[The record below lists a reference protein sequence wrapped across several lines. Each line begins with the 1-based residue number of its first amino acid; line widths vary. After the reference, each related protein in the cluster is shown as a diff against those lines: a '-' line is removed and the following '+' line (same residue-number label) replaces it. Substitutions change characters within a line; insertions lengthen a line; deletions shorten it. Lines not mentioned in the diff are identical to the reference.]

1 MKKSPFLSVSRFAKI
16 LRKSQSKKS
25 NKKMLKKE
33 DSGKKKTTLKKKK
46 SKKKIIDGNN
56 ITLADKIKKMKTPI
70 QFFKTILNH
79 HDKKNIIPS
88 GDITETTKEFFKEF
102 FEKFQDVKFD
112 TPTLTKQ
119 SVFNTTRR
127 IQLFDHIDDTLRKS
141 VEQQME
147 TTFTYSV
154 DIGRPIHISISVN
167 KEDEDTV
174 IQYVKMILFWLHIV
188 TQYTTKTTCS
198 NSLSIYLM
206 LSDLK
211 KVLKSPE
218 CSSND
223 NGGCVIKKTSV
234 NTGYSNKC
242 SHIVIYRKEEWF
254 KVFIHETIHNY
265 GLDFSFR
272 RQTEEENIL
281 KYFGIT
287 SHKFQVRLYEAYTE
301 SWARI
306 MNALLHAFNQEHKDF
321 DKFMKLADEN
331 IQLERLNA
339 YFQTAKIL
347 NYMKLDMDNL
357 KDYNEETSNLS
368 YYFIV
373 CMLYSDYQDYILWS
387 RKNNDGNILQF
398 NNSVDNQQEIFV
410 NYIKKCHQSPIF
422 QKNLKYFKDSILKM
436 EIDEDD
442 YLRTYMKKS
451 LLNESSVL
459 EFNFLA

>member
-1 MKKSPFLSVSRFAKI
+1 
-16 LRKSQSKKS
+16 
-25 NKKMLKKE
+25 
-33 DSGKKKTTLKKKK
+33 
-46 SKKKIIDGNN
+46 
-56 ITLADKIKKMKTPI
+56 
-70 QFFKTILNH
+70 
-79 HDKKNIIPS
+79 
-88 GDITETTKEFFKEF
+88 
-102 FEKFQDVKFD
+102 
-112 TPTLTKQ
+112 
-119 SVFNTTRR
+119 
-127 IQLFDHIDDTLRKS
+127 
-141 VEQQME
+141 
-147 TTFTYSV
+147 
-154 DIGRPIHISISVN
+154 
-167 KEDEDTV
+167 
-174 IQYVKMILFWLHIV
+174 
-188 TQYTTKTTCS
+188 
-198 NSLSIYLM
+198 
-206 LSDLK
+206 
-211 KVLKSPE
+211 
-218 CSSND
+218 
-223 NGGCVIKKTSV
+223 
-234 NTGYSNKC
+234 
-242 SHIVIYRKEEWF
+242 
-254 KVFIHETIHNY
+254 
-265 GLDFSFR
+265 
-272 RQTEEENIL
+272 
-281 KYFGIT
+281 
-287 SHKFQVRLYEAYTE
+287 
-301 SWARI
+301 

-347 NYMKLDMDNL
+347 NYMKLDLDNL

>member
-1 MKKSPFLSVSRFAKI
+1 MKKSPFLSVSRFVKI
-16 LRKSQSKKS
+16 LRKKSPSKKS
-25 NKKMLKKE
+25 TK
-33 DSGKKKTTLKKKK
+33 KKKK
-46 SKKKIIDGNN
+46 SKKNTHGDGGGGKNN
-56 ITLADKIKKMKTPI
+56 SILSEKIKKVKSPI
-70 QFFKTILNH
+70 KFFKTILDYDNE
-79 HDKKNIIPS
+79 KNIIPT
-88 GDITETTKEFFKEF
+88 GDITKTTREFFKEF
-102 FEKFQDVKFD
+102 FEKFQAVKFD
-112 TPTLTKQ
+112 PPTMTQQ
-119 SVFNTTRR
+119 SVFNRTRR
-127 IQLFDHIDDTLRKS
+127 LQIFDHIDDKLRES
-141 VEQQME
+141 VEKQME

-154 DIGRPIHISISVN
+154 HIERPIHISISVN
-167 KEDEDTV
+167 SGEEDTV
-174 IQYVKMILFWLHIV
+174 IDYVKMIIFWLHIV

-198 NSLSIYLM
+198 NGLSIYLM

-218 CSSND
+218 CTSADS
-223 NGGCVIKKTSV
+223 GKCIIEKTSV
-234 NTGYSNKC
+234 NTGFSNKC

-281 KYFGIT
+281 NYFGIT

-306 MNALLHAFNQEHKDF
+306 MNALLHAFDQEHEDF
-321 DKFMKLADEN
+321 DKFVLLADRN

-347 NYMKLDMDNL
+347 NYMKLDIDNL

-387 RKNNDGNILQF
+387 RKNNKENILQF
-398 NNSVDNQQEIFV
+398 NNEDKNQQENFF
-410 NYIKKCHQSPIF
+410 NYIKKCHQSPMF

-436 EIDEDD
+436 DENSN
-442 YLRTYMKKS
+442 YLLTYMKKS
-451 LLNESSVL
+451 LLNEESIL
-459 EFNFLA
+459 KFKFLA

>member
-1 MKKSPFLSVSRFAKI
+1 MKKKSPHHLSSVGRFTKV
-16 LRKSQSKKS
+16 LLKKSSKKS
-25 NKKMLKKE
+25 Q
-33 DSGKKKTTLKKKK
+33 KK
-46 SKKKIIDGNN
+46 SKRKKIKDGNGS
-56 ITLADKIKKMKTPI
+56 LAEKIKKIKTPI
-70 QFFKTILNH
+70 EFFKTILDN
-79 HDKKNIIPS
+79 DKKNIIPT
-88 GDITETTKEFFKEF
+88 GDITDTTKAFFKEF
-102 FEKFQDVKFD
+102 FQKFQAVKFE

-119 SVFNTTRR
+119 SVFNRTKK
-127 IQLFDHIDDTLRKS
+127 IQLFDHIDDTLRES
-141 VEQQME
+141 VEEQME
-147 TTFTYSV
+147 STFTYSV
-154 DIGRPIHISISVN
+154 HIGRPIFISISVN
-167 KEDEDTV
+167 SEDEGTV
-174 IQYVKMILFWLHIV
+174 IKYVKMIVFWLHIV

-211 KVLKSPE
+211 KVLQSPE
-218 CSSND
+218 CSSTET
-223 NGGCVIKKTSV
+223 GKCIIKKTSV
-234 NTGYSNKC
+234 NTGFSNKC

-281 KYFGIT
+281 NYFGIT

-306 MNALLHAFNQEHKDF
+306 MNALLHAFEQKHENF
-321 DKFMKLADEN
+321 DDFMKLADRN

-347 NYMKLDMDNL
+347 NYMNLDIDNL

-373 CMLYSDYQDYILWS
+373 CMLYSDYQDYIVWS
-387 RKNNDGNILQF
+387 RNNNDGNILQF
-398 NNSVDNQQEIFV
+398 NNDDNQQKVFV
-410 NYIKKCHQSPIF
+410 DYIKKCHQSPTF
-422 QKNLKYFKDSILKM
+422 QQNLKYFKEYILNMKY
-436 EIDEDD
+436 DGD

-451 LLNESSVL
+451 LLNEKSIL
-459 EFNFLA
+459 EFNFL

>member
-1 MKKSPFLSVSRFAKI
+1 MKKSPFHSVSRFAKLL
-16 LRKSQSKKS
+16 LRKSRSKKTPT
-25 NKKMLKKE
+25 K
-33 DSGKKKTTLKKKK
+33 KKKK
-46 SKKKIIDGNN
+46 SKKNNNNCDGKNSN
-56 ITLADKIKKMKTPI
+56 FLSEKIKTIKSPI
-70 QFFKTILNH
+70 QFFKTILH
-79 HDKKNIIPS
+79 HDEKNIIPT
-88 GDITETTKEFFKEF
+88 GDITKTTKEFFKEF
-102 FEKFQDVKFD
+102 FEKFQAVKFD
-112 TPTLTKQ
+112 LPTMTQQ
-119 SVFNTTRR
+119 SVFNRTRKL
-127 IQLFDHIDDTLRKS
+127 QLFDHIDDTLRES
-141 VEQQME
+141 VEKQME

-154 DIGRPIHISISVN
+154 HIGRPINISISVN
-167 KEDEDTV
+167 SGEEDTV
-174 IQYVKMILFWLHIV
+174 IHYVKMILFWLHIV

-198 NSLSIYLM
+198 NGLSIYLM

-211 KVLKSPE
+211 KILKSPE
-218 CSSND
+218 CTSSAD
-223 NGGCVIKKTSV
+223 SGKCIIEKTSV
-234 NTGYSNKC
+234 NTGFSNKC

-281 KYFGIT
+281 NYFGIT

-321 DKFMKLADEN
+321 DKFMMIADQN

-347 NYMKLDMDNL
+347 NYMKLDIDNL

-373 CMLYSDYQDYILWS
+373 CMLYSDYQDYIVWS
-387 RKNNDGNILQF
+387 RENNKENILQF
-398 NNSVDNQQEIFV
+398 DNSLDNQQEIYF
-410 NYIKKCHQSPIF
+410 NYIKKCHRSAIF
-422 QKNLKYFKDSILKM
+422 KNNLKYFKDSILKM
-436 EIDEDD
+436 EMDKDD

-451 LLNESSVL
+451 LLNEKSIL